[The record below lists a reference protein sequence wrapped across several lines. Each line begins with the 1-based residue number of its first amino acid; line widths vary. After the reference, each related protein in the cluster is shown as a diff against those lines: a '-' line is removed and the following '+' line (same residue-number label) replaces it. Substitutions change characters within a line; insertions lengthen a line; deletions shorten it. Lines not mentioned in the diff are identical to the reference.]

1 MEEPKSKEYREYLD
15 RHNYQCQREIMVT
28 VTLAE
33 YRELVAENAT
43 LKERVAQSLKPRMDA
58 EGK

>member
-1 MEEPKSKEYREYLD
+1 MEESKSKEYREYLD

-33 YRELVAENAT
+33 YRELVAENAA
-43 LKERVAQSLKPRMDA
+43 LKAKMAALKLNP
-58 EGK
+58 EGSAAI

>member
-15 RHNYQCQREIMVT
+15 RNNYQCQREIMVT

-33 YRELVAENAT
+33 YRDLVAENAT
-43 LKERVAQSLKPRMDA
+43 LKARVGQMVKDA
-58 EGK
+58 EQK